1 LFCCFV
7 KKNVTLEG
15 ILGWNVIYHPAS
27 LGSSIV
33 KEYLG
38 SKQEYSYPPS
48 FLDHPFISPVLLS
61 YFHLHLYFRPH

>member
-1 LFCCFV
+1 MRSRFFLFCFV
-7 KKNVTLEG
+7 SKKNVTLEG

-38 SKQEYSYPPS
+38 SKQEKKQ
-48 FLDHPFISPVLLS
+48 
-61 YFHLHLYFRPH
+61 